1 MHEPTTGRSL
11 ARRGPDGPDRAEGP
25 HRTAKHGD
33 DPVSTVYIVD
43 DNPEFRESTRFWLS
57 ACGFEVQAWG
67 DPREAVAALA
77 RRDRSERCCLML
89 DVRMP
94 ELSGLDVHDR
104 LAACGALLPVIYM
117 SGHADVPLAV
127 QAMRKGAVTLLE
139 KPFDD
144 EALEA
149 ALDAAFASIG
159 DVARAAAAAAAQEPV
174 APSGERAFDEA
185 ADEAADE
192 AQRRFRSREASL
204 TPREREV
211 LGHVVQ
217 GIYNKNIADRIGL
230 SIKTVEL
237 YRARGMAKMKARSVA
252 ELTRMMVSGRA

>member
-1 MHEPTTGRSL
+1 MT
-11 ARRGPDGPDRAEGP
+11 
-25 HRTAKHGD
+25 
-33 DPVSTVYIVD
+33 TVYIVD
-43 DNPEFRESTRFWLS
+43 DNPEFRESTRFWLTG
-57 ACGFEVQAWG
+57 CGFEVQAWG
-67 DPREAVAALA
+67 DPREAVDALS

-104 LAACGALLPVIYM
+104 LAACGAMLPVIYM

-144 EALEA
+144 ETLGA

-159 DVARAAAAAAAQEPV
+159 DVARAAAERTAAAQVTV
-174 APSGERAFDEA
+174 AHHEDEDPEA
-185 ADEAADE
+185 AE

-217 GIYNKNIADRIGL
+217 GTYNKNIADRIGL

-252 ELTRMMVSGRA
+252 ELSRMMVSQRA

>member
-1 MHEPTTGRSL
+1 MSKRSM
-11 ARRGPDGPDRAEGP
+11 
-25 HRTAKHGD
+25 
-33 DPVSTVYIVD
+33 VYIVD
-43 DNPEFRESTRFWLS
+43 DNLEFREATRFWL
-57 ACGFEVQAWG
+57 AGCGFEVQAWG
-67 DPREAVAALA
+67 DPREAVEALA

-104 LAACGALLPVIYM
+104 LAELDAAPPVIYM

-127 QAMRKGAVTLLE
+127 EAMRKGAVTLLE

-149 ALDAAFASIG
+149 ALDAAFASG
-159 DVARAAAAAAAQEPV
+159 ASSRSPGVPAPDAAAPRD
-174 APSGERAFDEA
+174 GED
-185 ADEAADE
+185 DE
-192 AQRRFRSREASL
+192 AQRRFTAREAAL
-204 TPREREV
+204 TPRERQV
-211 LGHVVQ
+211 LGHVIQ
-217 GIYNKNIADRIGL
+217 GTYNKNIADRIGL

>member
-1 MHEPTTGRSL
+1 MT
-11 ARRGPDGPDRAEGP
+11 DR
-25 HRTAKHGD
+25 
-33 DPVSTVYIVD
+33 TVYILD
-43 DNPEFRESTRFWLS
+43 DNPEFRESTRFWLN
-57 ACGFEVQAWG
+57 GFGFSVKTWG
-67 DPREAVAALA
+67 DPHEAIEALA
-77 RRDRSERCCLML
+77 RRDRRETACLML

-94 ELSGLDVHDR
+94 QLSGLDVHDALHER
-104 LAACGALLPVIYM
+104 GAALPVIYM

-127 QAMRKGAVTLLE
+127 RAMQKGAVTLLE

-149 ALDAAFASIG
+149 ALQSAFAS
-159 DVARAAAAAAAQEPV
+159 ASRAPLPAAAAAPQASAA
-174 APSGERAFDEA
+174 APAAPLADSEA
-185 ADEAADE
+185 HA
-192 AQRRFRSREASL
+192 RFRAREATL

-237 YRARGMAKMKARSVA
+237 YRARGMAKMQARSVA
-252 ELTRMMVSGRA
+252 ELTRMMVSRQV

>member
-1 MHEPTTGRSL
+1 MR
-11 ARRGPDGPDRAEGP
+11 
-25 HRTAKHGD
+25 
-33 DPVSTVYIVD
+33 VSTVYIVD

-57 ACGFEVQAWG
+57 ACGFQVQAWG
-67 DPREAVAALA
+67 DPREAVEALA
-77 RRDRSERCCLML
+77 RRDRAERCCLML

-94 ELSGLDVHDR
+94 ELSGLDLHDR
-104 LAACGALLPVIYM
+104 LAACGATLPVIYM

-149 ALDAAFASIG
+149 ALEAAFASIG
-159 DVARAAAAAAAQEPV
+159 DVARAAAAREAAEPDV
-174 APSGERAFDEA
+174 RARAPNDEA
-185 ADEAADE
+185 PAGQAEPDE
-192 AQRRFRSREASL
+192 AQRRFRDREASL

-217 GIYNKNIADRIGL
+217 GTYNKNIADRIGL